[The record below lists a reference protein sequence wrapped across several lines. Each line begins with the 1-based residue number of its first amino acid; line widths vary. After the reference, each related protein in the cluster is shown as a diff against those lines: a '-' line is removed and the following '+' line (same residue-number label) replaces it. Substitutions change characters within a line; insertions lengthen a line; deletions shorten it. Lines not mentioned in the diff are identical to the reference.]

1 MLLKSKKLSLV
12 AVLALLGAT
21 LVAPPAW
28 AATVNCSTSG
38 KFTITNN
45 NVVTAAST
53 CKGAAVIPTGV
64 TSIGAQAF
72 YGAKSLTSVTMAN
85 SVTSIGYA
93 AFAYSS
99 LKKITIPNSVTSIG
113 DYAFFYAKSL
123 TSVTFEGNAPGIIG
137 GFYGVDADAVANI
150 GLAATGFGKLTKWKG
165 LTIVRSADGN
175 VDCSTSGTFT
185 ITNNVVTGNTD
196 CVGAAVIPTGVT
208 SIGEGAF
215 YRAKSLTSITIP
227 NSVTSIGDYAFEG
240 ASKLDTVTFAAGS
253 ALDSIGELAFAGADS
268 LTSITIPNSVTSIGD
283 YAFYQVKLL
292 TSLTSITF
300 EGNAPGAVGSNAFA
314 GVAANAVVNVG
325 SAATGFGAG
334 TKWKGLIIVRAGDRN
349 IDCSTSGTF
358 TITDNIVTGNT
369 DCVGTAVIPTGVT
382 SIGFEAFYSDTSLT
396 SINIPNSVTS
406 IGEGA
411 FEQASKLETVTFA
424 AGSALDSIGERA
436 FYYNTSL
443 TSITIPN
450 GVTSIGDYAFEG
462 ASKLDTVTFAA
473 GSALDSIGEFAFF
486 LDTSLTSINIPN
498 SVTSI
503 GEGAF
508 EQASKL
514 ETVTFAAGSALD
526 SIGEYAF
533 YKAKSLT
540 SITIP
545 NSVTSIGNLAFYGT
559 TSLTS
564 ITFDGNAPAVG
575 TNAFAGVAANAVVNV
590 GSAATGFGAGTTWN
604 GLTIV
609 GSADRNVDC
618 STSGTFTITDNVVTD
633 HTNCAGAAVVPTGVT
648 SIGEAAFYL
657 NTSLT
662 SVTIPNSVTSID
674 QSAFHGTSSLASINI
689 PNSVTSIGD
698 YAFEG
703 ASKLDTVTFA
713 AGSALD
719 SIGEFAFYKAKS
731 LTSIT
736 IPNSVT
742 SIGDYAFYQV
752 KLLTSITF
760 EGNAPGAVGSN
771 AFAGV
776 AANAVANIGFAA
788 TGFGAGTTWNG
799 LTIVKA
805 EDTTLPT
812 VTPVTGET
820 SAGAALVINGTDLDR
835 ITKVT
840 IGGTAVPIG
849 ARTKTAITVTVP
861 AGLATGNHTIVLI
874 GDDPSWP
881 SWVTNAKVVAPTAPT
896 ATPVTGETN
905 AGATLVI
912 KGTDMDRITKVTI
925 GGTIV
930 PIAARTKTAITVTV
944 PAGLATGNYT
954 IVLTTVEA
962 TALAGG
968 LANVVAGEPEVATN
982 QKVNAGSFNTYV
994 AVYAKGYKGKRLSW
1008 KIAGK
1013 WFKTI
1018 LTKDYHVFQRST
1030 IAVGLEVKV
1039 DLFIDGER
1047 LLAKTVLT
1055 R

>member
-1 MLLKSKKLSLV
+1 V
-12 AVLALLGAT
+12 
-21 LVAPPAW
+21 
-28 AATVNCSTSG
+28 
-38 KFTITNN
+38 FNN
-45 NVVTAAST
+45 S
-53 CKGAAVIPTGV
+53 
-64 TSIGAQAF
+64 
-72 YGAKSLTSVTMAN
+72 SLTSIN
-85 SVTSIGYA
+85 
-93 AFAYSS
+93 
-99 LKKITIPNSVTSIG
+99 IPNSVTSIG
-113 DYAFFYAKSL
+113 RYAFNNSSL
-123 TSVTFEGNAPGIIG
+123 TSM
-137 GFYGVDADAVANI
+137 D
-150 GLAATGFGKLTKWKG
+150 
-165 LTIVRSADGN
+165 
-175 VDCSTSGTFT
+175 
-185 ITNNVVTGNTD
+185 
-196 CVGAAVIPTGVT
+196 
-208 SIGEGAF
+208 
-215 YRAKSLTSITIP
+215 IP
-227 NSVTSIGDYAFEG
+227 NSVTSIGTYAFQG
-240 ASKLDTVTFAAGS
+240 N
-253 ALDSIGELAFAGADS
+253 
-268 LTSITIPNSVTSIGD
+268 P
-283 YAFYQVKLL
+283 
-292 TSLTSITF
+292 LTSITF

-314 GVAANAVVNVG
+314 GVAANAVANIG

-369 DCVGTAVIPTGVT
+369 DCVGAAVIPTGVT
-382 SIGFEAFYSDTSLT
+382 SIG
-396 SINIPNSVTS
+396 
-406 IGEGA
+406 EG
-411 FEQASKLETVTFA
+411 
-424 AGSALDSIGERA
+424 
-436 FYYNTSL
+436 
-443 TSITIPN
+443 
-450 GVTSIGDYAFEG
+450 
-462 ASKLDTVTFAA
+462 
-473 GSALDSIGEFAFF
+473 
-486 LDTSLTSINIPN
+486 
-498 SVTSI
+498 
-503 GEGAF
+503 
-508 EQASKL
+508 
-514 ETVTFAAGSALD
+514 
-526 SIGEYAF
+526 AF

-545 NSVTSIGNLAFYGT
+545 NSVTSIGAYSFGY

-564 ITFDGNAPAVG
+564 IIIPNNVISIGDGAFNNSSLTSIEIPNSVTSIGELAFHKSAKLKTVIFAAESALESIGNAAFYGTASLTSITIPSSVTSIGNVAFYGTASLTSVTFEGNAPG
-575 TNAFAGVAANAVVNV
+575 TIGASPFWGVAANAVVNV

-609 GSADRNVDC
+609 RSADRNIDC

-648 SIGEAAFYL
+648 SIGEAAFYF

-881 SWVTNAKVVAPTAPT
+881 SWVTNAKVVAPTLPTVTPVTGETSAGAALVINGTNLDRITKVTIGGTAVSIGARTKTAITVTVPAGLATGNHTIVLIGDDPSWPSWVTNAKVVAPTAPT

>member
-1 MLLKSKKLSLV
+1 LTKWKGLTIVRS
-12 AVLALLGAT
+12 ADG
-21 LVAPPAW
+21 
-28 AATVNCSTSG
+28 NIDCSTSG
-38 KFTITNN
+38 TFTITDNI
-45 NVVTAAST
+45 VTGNT
-53 CKGAAVIPTGV
+53 DCVGAAVIPTGV
-64 TSIGAQAF
+64 TSIGNFAF

-85 SVTSIGYA
+85 SVTSIG
-93 AFAYSS
+93 
-99 LKKITIPNSVTSIG
+99 
-113 DYAFFYAKSL
+113 
-123 TSVTFEGNAPGIIG
+123 
-137 GFYGVDADAVANI
+137 
-150 GLAATGFGKLTKWKG
+150 
-165 LTIVRSADGN
+165 
-175 VDCSTSGTFT
+175 
-185 ITNNVVTGNTD
+185 
-196 CVGAAVIPTGVT
+196 
-208 SIGEGAF
+208 EGAF
-215 YRAKSLTSITIP
+215 
-227 NSVTSIGDYAFEG
+227 EQ
-240 ASKLDTVTFAAGS
+240 ASKLETVTFAAGS
-253 ALDSIGELAFAGADS
+253 ALDSIGNFAFSLDTS
-268 LTSITIPNSVTSIGD
+268 LTSIEIPNSVTSIGNFAFA
-283 YAFYQVKLL
+283 YSSLKKITIPSSVTSIGNLAFYVT

-300 EGNAPGAVGSNAFA
+300 DGNAPAVGTNAFA
-314 GVAANAVVNVG
+314 GVAANAVANIG

-369 DCVGTAVIPTGVT
+369 DCVGAAAIPTGVT
-382 SIGFEAFYSDTSLT
+382 SIGEDAFYFNTSLTSVTIPNSVTSIGAYSFGYTSLT
-396 SINIPNSVTS
+396 SIIIPNNVISIGDGAFNNSSLTSIEIPNSVTS
-406 IGEGA
+406 IGELA
-411 FEQASKLETVTFA
+411 FHKSAKLKTVIFA
-424 AGSALDSIGERA
+424 AESALESIGNAA
-436 FYYNTSL
+436 FYGTASL
-443 TSITIPN
+443 TSITIP
-450 GVTSIGDYAFEG
+450 S
-462 ASKLDTVTFAA
+462 
-473 GSALDSIGEFAFF
+473 
-486 LDTSLTSINIPN
+486 
-498 SVTSI
+498 
-503 GEGAF
+503 
-508 EQASKL
+508 
-514 ETVTFAAGSALD
+514 
-526 SIGEYAF
+526 
-533 YKAKSLT
+533 
-540 SITIP
+540 
-545 NSVTSIGNLAFYGT
+545 SVTSIGNVAFYGT

-609 GSADRNVDC
+609 RSADRNVDC

-648 SIGEAAFYL
+648 SIGEAAFYF

-719 SIGEFAFYKAKS
+719 SIGEFAFYEAKS

-805 EDTTLPT
+805 EDTTLPTVTPVTGETSAGAALVINGTDLDRITKVTIGGTAVPIGARTKTAITVTVPAGLATGNHTIVLIGDDPSWPSWVTNAKVVAPTLPT